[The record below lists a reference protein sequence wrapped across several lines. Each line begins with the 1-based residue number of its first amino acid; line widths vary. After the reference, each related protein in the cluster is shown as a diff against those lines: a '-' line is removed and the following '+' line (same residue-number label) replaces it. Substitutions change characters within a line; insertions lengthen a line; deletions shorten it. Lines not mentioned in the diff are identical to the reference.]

1 MLLRAV
7 LLLLLASVFPVLGH
21 GQTRAIW
28 SELAPDDLSQSTG
41 TRQVVPD
48 RARYVA
54 LDVQAL
60 QTRLAQAQLGTVAD
74 LRTANTLVQLPTPD
88 GGTATF
94 RVLETPV
101 FHPDLQVRFP
111 MIRTYSGV
119 GVEDPSAT
127 VKLDLTQRGF
137 HAMVLP
143 GDRDAWFIDPLVVGN
158 TTAHQVYRKRDLRR
172 SAQQATLGCAYD
184 QVNDIPAAET
194 QTRAWMA
201 QLGTDRVGDCQLRKY
216 RLALACTGEYATFHG
231 GTVPLVLAAMA
242 TTMNRVNGMF
252 ERDATLT
259 MEIVANNDQ
268 VVYLNSATDP
278 YTNDNGSAMLGQN
291 QTTCNSRI
299 GAANYDI
306 GHVFSTGGGGVAYLN
321 SPCDGGIKAGGV
333 TGRGA
338 PVGDAFDIDYVA
350 HEMGHQFGGNHTQN
364 NSCQRAG
371 AAAVEVGSG
380 ITIMGYA
387 GICTP
392 DVGANSI
399 AMFGGYSMAEIAA
412 NIVSGTSSSCPLE
425 IPLVGETGPTANA
438 GPDRTIPKSTP
449 FILTGTGTDPN
460 TGDLLTYSWE
470 QMDASVATM
479 PPVATSTGGP
489 AWEPL
494 LPKTTPVRYMPNLPA
509 VIANTT
515 PTWEVLSS
523 VGRSYNFRLT
533 VRDNIPGGACNGQ
546 DNMVVTVNGA
556 SGPFLV
562 TQPNTA
568 VSWTGLSAQTISW
581 DVAGTNAS
589 PVSCANVDILLST
602 DGGLTYPFT
611 LLANTPNDGSQSVTI
626 PNQQSTT
633 ARIMVRANGN
643 IFYDISNTNF
653 TITVP
658 TVPDY
663 TLAVTSNTA
672 SVCQPLN
679 ASYAVQIGSI
689 LGYSSAVT
697 LSVSGLPAELGSSFS
712 TNPVTPAGT
721 STLSITNT
729 GAVAPG
735 AYTFNLNANSASG
748 PKSLVLTLNILATP
762 AQVTLVSPVNGEPA
776 SNGPL
781 VWNADPNAVTYTV
794 NIASDAGMNNI
805 LETGTGVV
813 GTSFQPTI
821 ANLPNTTYYW
831 NVRSVNSCGTGPAST
846 TWSYT
851 NADCTPV
858 TVKIVLDRYGAETTW
873 SITDASQIVLASGG
887 PYTNAGTNGAY
898 PQPDIQLCLPAGCYS
913 LEVNDTAN
921 DGLCCNYGSGYIA
934 VVEGSIPLASASSF
948 STTTTVSFCIGSCIS
963 TMPYSE
969 NFEAGFGQW
978 AQSITDNMDWTRLSG
993 TTSSA
998 GTGPA
1003 GDHTTG
1009 TGYYL
1014 YTEASTPNFPS
1025 KVAELI
1031 SPCIDLSGMGTAS
1044 MSFWYNMLGANMGT
1058 LNVDVWNGN
1067 AWTLAAFSIAGDQ
1080 GANWVQTTVD
1090 LSAYVGGTIRVR
1102 FRGITGTNFASD
1114 MAIDDIVIDGAASAG
1129 ISLKAKAFLE
1139 GPYKAANGLM
1149 ADSLRVNGFIP
1160 LSEPYS
1166 ALGFDRAGG
1175 GGETTT
1181 SGVFITTGDDAIV
1194 DWVLVELRS
1203 TADPT
1208 AIVAT
1213 RAGLLQR
1220 DGDIVDVDGS
1230 SSLGFAISAGN
1241 YLVAVRHRNH
1251 FGCITADAVA
1261 LGNSPTVVDLR
1272 NASTGTYGTEA
1283 RKSIGAT
1290 AALWAGN
1297 VIADGSLKYTGTLND
1312 RDPILTRIG
1321 GNVATNVV
1329 SGYYPEDANLDGD
1342 VKYTN
1347 SGNDRDIILVN
1358 IGGTVATNIRYEQLP

>member
-1 MLLRAV
+1 MLLRTV
-7 LLLLLASVFPVLGH
+7 LLLLVASVFPILAH
-21 GQTRAIW
+21 GQTRVLW
-28 SELAPDDLSQSTG
+28 SEMAPNELSQSTG
-41 TRQVVPD
+41 TRQIVPD
-48 RARYVA
+48 QARYVA

-74 LRTANTLVQLPTPD
+74 LRTASTLVQLPTPD

-94 RVLETPV
+94 RVMETPV

-119 GVEDPSAT
+119 GVEDPNST

-143 GDRDAWFIDPLVVGN
+143 GDREAWFIDPLVTGN

-172 SAQQATLGCAYD
+172 SAAQTFEGCTYD
-184 QVNDIPAAET
+184 QVNDIPAAEA

-201 QLGTDRVGDCQLRKY
+201 QLGTDRVGDCKLRKY
-216 RLALACTGEYATFHG
+216 RLALACTGEYAAFHG

-268 VVYLNSATDP
+268 VVYLNAATDP
-278 YTNDNGSAMLGQN
+278 YTNGNGGTMLGEN
-291 QTTCNSRI
+291 QATCDARI
-299 GAANYDI
+299 GTANYDI
-306 GHVFSTGGGGVAYLN
+306 GHVFSTGGGGVASLN
-321 SPCDGGIKAGGV
+321 SPCSSTRKAQGV

-350 HEMGHQFGGNHTQN
+350 HEMGHQYGGNHTQN
-364 NSCQRAG
+364 NNCNRAG

-387 GICTP
+387 GICAP

-412 NIVSGTSSSCPLE
+412 NIVSGTSSSCPVE
-425 IPLVGETGPTANA
+425 IPLIDETAPTANA
-438 GPDRTIPKSTP
+438 GADRTIPRSTP
-449 FILTGTGTDPN
+449 FILTGIGTDPN
-460 TGDLLTYSWE
+460 SGDLLTYSWE
-470 QMDASVATM
+470 QMDAAVATM
-479 PPVATSTGGP
+479 PPVAISTGGP

-509 VIANTT
+509 VIANQT

-568 VSWTGLSAQTISW
+568 VSWTGLSAQTVTW

-602 DGGLTYPFT
+602 DGGLTYPFAV
-611 LLANTPNDGSQSVTI
+611 LANTPNDGSQSITV

-633 ARIMVRANGN
+633 ARIMVRANDN

-658 TVPDY
+658 SVPDY
-663 TLAVTSNTA
+663 SLAVTSNTA
-672 SVCQPLN
+672 SVCEPLN

-689 LGYSSAVT
+689 LGYSSNVT
-697 LSVSGLPAELGSSFS
+697 LSVSGLPAGLASSFG

-729 GAVAPG
+729 GSVAPG
-735 AYTFNLNANSASG
+735 EYAFSLNSSSASG
-748 PKSLVLTLNILATP
+748 PKSLPLTLTILASP
-762 AQVTLVSPVNGEPA
+762 AQVSLVAPVNGEPA
-776 SNGPL
+776 ASGPL
-781 VWNADPNAVTYTV
+781 VWNADPNAATYTV

-805 LETGTGVV
+805 LETATGVV
-813 GTSFQPTI
+813 GTSYQPTT
-821 ANLPNTTYYW
+821 ASQPNTTYYW
-831 NVRSVNSCGTGPAST
+831 NVRSVNTCGTGQVSA

-851 NADCTPV
+851 TSSCAPV

-873 SITDASQIVLASGG
+873 SIKDASQNVVASGG
-887 PYTNAGTNGAY
+887 PYTTVGTNGEY
-898 PQPDIQLCLPAGCYS
+898 PQPDIQLCLPVGCYD
-913 LEVNDTAN
+913 LTINDTAN
-921 DGLCCNYGSGYIA
+921 DGMCCAYGSGYIA
-934 VVEGSIPLASASSF
+934 VVDGSIPLAYAGSF
-948 STTTTVSFCIGSCIS
+948 TTSVTVNFCIGSCL
-963 TMPYSE
+963 TTLPYSE
-969 NFEAGFGQW
+969 DFETGFGQW
-978 AQSITDNMDWTRLSG
+978 AQSFTDSLDWTRLSG
-993 TTSSA
+993 TTPSA
-998 GTGPA
+998 NTGPA

-1009 TGYYL
+1009 SGFYL
-1014 YTEASTPNFPS
+1014 FTESSSPNFPS
-1025 KVAELI
+1025 KVAELY
-1031 SPCIDLSGMGTAS
+1031 SPCIDLSGLGTAS
-1044 MSFWYNMLGANMGT
+1044 MTFWYNMLGATMGA
-1058 LNVDVWNGN
+1058 LNVDVWNGST
-1067 AWTLAAFSIAGDQ
+1067 WSLGVFSITGNQ
-1080 GANWVQTTVD
+1080 GANWVQATVALD
-1090 LSAYVGGTIRVR
+1090 AYVGGNIRLR
-1102 FRGITGTNFASD
+1102 FRGITGSGFTSD
-1114 MAIDDIVIDGAASAG
+1114 MAIDDILIDGTASAG
-1129 ISLKAKAFLE
+1129 ISLSAKAFLE
-1139 GPYKAANGLM
+1139 GPYKTANGLM
-1149 ADSLRVNGFIP
+1149 SDSLRSNGLIP
-1160 LSEPYS
+1160 LTEPYTI
-1166 ALGFDRAGG
+1166 LGFEMAGG

-1181 SGVFITTGDDAIV
+1181 SGVFTTAGNDAIV

-1208 AIVAT
+1208 VIVAT

-1230 SSLGFAISAGN
+1230 SSLSFPLPNGN
-1241 YLVAVRHRNH
+1241 YQVAVRHRNH
-1251 FGCITADAVA
+1251 FGCMTADAVA
-1261 LGNSPTVVDLR
+1261 LSNSPAVVDLR
-1272 NASTGTYGTEA
+1272 NTSTGTYGTEA
-1283 RKSIGAT
+1283 LKSIGAV

-1297 VIADGSLKYTGTLND
+1297 VIVDGSLKYTGTFND

-1347 SGNDRDIILVN
+1347 AGNDRDIILVN
-1358 IGGTVATNIRYEQLP
+1358 IGGSVATNMRYEQLP